1 MSRQTYVLIGSTA
14 TTSVARGRR
23 PKLLR
28 RATLL
33 RRAAFTLIEVLVVVG
48 MIGLLL
54 AILLPSL
61 SAARVQARVVT
72 CRSNI
77 RQITAANGLYADE
90 HGGIYCPGA
99 SDFLTNLHRWH
110 GSRSVVSEAFDSVR
124 GPLASFLGVDGSIR
138 HCPSFPA
145 DEVAKESGGFE
156 RGNGGYGY
164 NNAYVGV
171 QLVSASP
178 FAGVSPSSGVSPSA
192 GESAAKSRGQV
203 VATDRRGVRRH
214 RIKRPSE
221 TLMFADTAFATDGLI
236 EYSFAEPRFH
246 PQYPTSRAAPSIHF
260 RHGVGLRKSGQANV
274 GWCDG
279 HVDGREMTFSYASPF
294 YRAKPERF
302 GIGWFGTS
310 DDNRFFDL
318 R

>member
-1 MSRQTYVLIGSTA
+1 MGHPCDALAEGDSCGAQL
-14 TTSVARGRR
+14 
-23 PKLLR
+23 PLC
-28 RATLL
+28 
-33 RRAAFTLIEVLVVVG
+33 RAAFTLIELLVVVG

-54 AILLPSL
+54 AVLLPSL
-61 SAARVQARVVT
+61 SAARAQARVVT

-77 RQITAANGLYADE
+77 RQITAANGLYADQQ
-90 HGGIYCPGA
+90 GGAYCPGA
-99 SDFLTNLHRWH
+99 SDFLSNLHRWH
-110 GSRSVVSEAFDSVR
+110 GVRSVVSEAFDSAR
-124 GPLASFLGVDGSIR
+124 GPLAPFLGVDGSIR
-138 HCPSFPA
+138 QCPSFPA

-171 QLVSASP
+171 QLVS
-178 FAGVSPSSGVSPSA
+178 VSPSAGASPSA
-192 GESAAKSRGQV
+192 GESPSAGAMKSGGLA
-203 VATDRRGVRRH
+203 VANDRRGVRRH
-214 RIKRPSE
+214 RIARPAE
-221 TLMFADTAFATDGLI
+221 TLMFADTAFAADGLI

-246 PQYPTSRAAPSIHF
+246 PQYPKSRAAPSIHF
-260 RHGVGLRKSGQANV
+260 RHPAALRRSGQANV

-279 HVDGREMTFSYASPF
+279 HVDGRELTFSYASPF

>member
-1 MSRQTYVLIGSTA
+1 M
-14 TTSVARGRR
+14 
-23 PKLLR
+23 
-28 RATLL
+28 
-33 RRAAFTLIEVLVVVG
+33 AFTLIEVLVVVG

-61 SAARVQARVVT
+61 SAARAQARVVA

-90 HGGIYCPGA
+90 HGGTYCPGA
-99 SDFLTNLHRWH
+99 SDFLSNLHRWH
-110 GSRSVVSEAFDSVR
+110 GSRSVVSEAFDSAR

-138 HCPSFPA
+138 QCPSFPA

-178 FAGVSPSSGVSPSA
+178 FAGVSPSA
-192 GESAAKSRGQV
+192 GESVAKSRGQV